1 MSAEMGLFE
10 AIYTTRSIRAL
21 KPDPVSDE
29 LVRRILEAA
38 CQAPSGSNSQPWRFV
53 VIRSPEGKRQLD
65 ELVFQA
71 EQRRAGEQGVSAGRQ
86 SLADVPV
93 IILVCA
99 DRAKSSWPPSVVGIF
114 GQTFP
119 AVQNLLL
126 AARAF
131 GLGGNMT
138 TSYKWMDAEIKAHLG
153 VPEDMDTVVMVP
165 LGYPD
170 ESRGARH
177 GKKRRLPLEEIAYEE
192 RWGGPLQF

>member
-1 MSAEMGLFE
+1 MQPEVGLFE
-10 AIYTTRSIRAL
+10 AIYTARSIRAL
-21 KPDPVSDE
+21 KPDPVPDE

-65 ELVFQA
+65 KLVFQA
-71 EQRRAGEQGVSAGRQ
+71 EQLRAGGQGVSAVRQ

-93 IILVCA
+93 IVLVCA

-138 TSYKWMDAEIKAHLG
+138 TSYRWMEAEIKAHLG
-153 VPEDMDTVVMVP
+153 VPDDMDTVVLVP

-177 GKKRRLPLEEIAYEE
+177 GKKTRLPLNAVAYEE
-192 RWGGPLQF
+192 RWGESLKF